1 MFMVDLLQWWYF
13 RGWGVFFSGLRTKL
27 GDTADLF
34 SIGDMFRTLFKPF
47 RQISAGASGSEA
59 LDAKMA
65 QFFDRLISRIVGMF
79 ARLTIILAG
88 TVVLILELIFGTI
101 LMILWPVVP
110 LLPVCGIVLMIMG
123 VTF

>member
-13 RGWGVFFSGLRTKL
+13 RGWGVFFSGFKTKL

-47 RQISAGASGSEA
+47 RQISAGTAGSEA

-65 QFFDRLISRIVGMF
+65 QFFDKLVSRVVGMF
-79 ARLTIILAG
+79 ARLTIIIAG
-88 TVVLILELIFGTI
+88 IIVLILELLAGII
-101 LMILWPVVP
+101 MMIIWPVVP
-110 LLPVCGIVLMIMG
+110 FLPIVGVILMALG